1 MKKEEYKIE
10 DVIEYLEG
18 RSDSK
23 RKHVTDEYAAWIS
36 PPIYTCS
43 CSAFEEPL
51 VIPPVSGYFSLVI
64 VEKGKLNIQL
74 DVKSDEISEGMGVGI
89 THSTGFKLIKV
100 GEDKA
105 EVSIMI
111 FSLAIIFSYGT
122 TVVAAKFGT
131 PFSNMKL
138 RVYDIFDNSSELS
151 GEIIRLTHEIMKYM
165 DETPYGYELIVKARM
180 CEMWYLIVRAFTKVA
195 PAGETKSISKDE
207 KRARQ
212 AINYIESHYSE
223 QITLDDIASN
233 INICKSECCR
243 CFKRVLG
250 ISPIEYVVRY
260 RVYTAAFFLDMQ
272 NDDTEIAALAV
283 KVGFANVSYFNRSFK
298 KYIGY
303 TPSEYRKRVY
313 KDVRIEDLRG
323 NGIIL

>member
-23 RKHVTDEYAAWIS
+23 RKNVTDEYAAWIS
-36 PPIYTCS
+36 PPIYTCR
-43 CSAFEEPL
+43 CSVCEEPL
-51 VIPPVSGYFSLVI
+51 VMPSVSGYFSLVI

-74 DVKSDEISEGMGVGI
+74 DVKCDEISEGMGVGI
-89 THSTGFKLIKV
+89 THSTGFKLIKA
-100 GEDKA
+100 GEDKT
-105 EVSIMI
+105 EISIML
-111 FSLAIIFSYGT
+111 FSLSIIFSYGT
-122 TVVAAKFGT
+122 TVVAAKFGM
-131 PFSNMKL
+131 PFINMKP
-138 RVYDIFDNSSELS
+138 RVYDIFGKSSEIS
-151 GEIIRLTHEIMKYM
+151 GEIVRLTHEIMKYM

-207 KRARQ
+207 KRVKK

-223 QITLDDIASN
+223 QLTLDDIASN

-272 NDDTEIAALAV
+272 NDDTEIATLAV

-303 TPSEYRKRVY
+303 TPSEYKKRVY